1 VKLPIL
7 PTPAAIAVFVV
18 LLGVGAFGAT
28 RITIEKD
35 VTKLLPERGE
45 DSLVELARRFGM
57 MRKVAV
63 IVGPVEPGEEDRL
76 FAAAD
81 AVAEALA
88 KLDGVASVTNR
99 VEMDEAK
106 RAAAVVLGRAARLA
120 RVDGLPSGE
129 AQLKERVARLKERL
143 GAPEAM
149 VLQEY
154 LLQDPL
160 GLGRDALQGLE
171 AVGRGQGARV
181 ERGHLVSLDGR
192 YALVF
197 LDLSFDALDVERAA
211 PFVEQLDRA
220 IGGALK
226 SAGASDVP
234 VVSLGGVHFAAASA
248 TSLISDLKWSSI
260 AITVLVAGVFLLFF
274 RRLRLLPLALLP
286 GLLGNAIAAGAMG
299 FADQRVHALTLGF
312 ASTITG
318 ISIDYAIHLFHR
330 ALGETE
336 GDTKARMKAALR
348 AVVSP
353 VTLGCAT
360 AVAAFLLV
368 ATSSFTSVRQLAAF
382 AAISIGV
389 SLLTALLLL
398 PSLHRL
404 VLGGSGSG
412 LRELSERWSMW
423 FVRLGG
429 GAGAG
434 PGRRTVVILVFA
446 ALAAIGAIGLSRAT
460 LSGDPKDLGYT
471 PPELVARQDRL
482 SKLFPGLADQA
493 LLVAEG
499 SSRDEAL
506 VHNDALFA
514 ALLASGMKADVVV
527 SVSPFLP
534 SLASQ
539 ERSREA
545 SAKLLG
551 SGPESSR
558 AALFAAGFTPS
569 YVDGLGRMLEVPPIA
584 PEDYR
589 GTSLDRLVS
598 EAIAQQNGRW
608 YALTRVKGA
617 AGVDALAQVA
627 AAVPGCRVLSERG
640 EASEALT
647 ALQRDLAWML
657 GIWGAVALILIAVV
671 ERSVLFSL
679 RAILPPA
686 FGVLAAVGLY
696 GLLGRPLTP
705 VASAA
710 LTMVLGLGINYG
722 VYVEHEPAAESGRVA
737 AAVFADALTTIV
749 GFAALAFADNRAMA
763 DIGLMIVVGLTAAM
777 LCATVALPAL
787 KERRMG

>member
-7 PTPAAIAVFVV
+7 PTPIAIAVFVV

-35 VTKLLPERGE
+35 ITKLLPEQGSG
-45 DSLVELARRFGM
+45 SLVELARRFGM

-63 IVGPVEPGEEDRL
+63 VVGPAADGSEDRL
-76 FAAAD
+76 LATAD
-81 AVAEALA
+81 AVAAAAA
-88 KLDGVASVTNR
+88 KLDGVASVTSR
-99 VEMDEAK
+99 VNMDDAK

-120 RVDGLPSGE
+120 RVDKLPRDE
-129 AQLKERVARLKERL
+129 AEIAARVAQLKERL
-143 GAPEAM
+143 GAPEGI
-149 VLQEY
+149 VLQEF
-154 LLQDPL
+154 LLEDPL
-160 GLGRDALQGLE
+160 GLGRDALKGLE

-181 ERGHLVSLDGR
+181 ERGRLVSLDGR

-211 PFVEQLDRA
+211 PFVAALDRA
-220 IGGALK
+220 VDGARR
-226 SAGASDVP
+226 SAGATDVP
-234 VVSLGGVHFAAASA
+234 VVALGGVHFAAASA
-248 TSLISDLKWSSI
+248 SSLISDLKWSSI

-286 GLLGNAIAAGAMG
+286 GLLGNAVAAGAMG
-299 FADQRVHALTLGF
+299 FAGLRVHALTLGF

-336 GDTKARMKAALR
+336 GDSGTRMRAALR
-348 AVVSP
+348 AVAAP

-368 ATSSFTSVRQLAAF
+368 ATSAFTSVRQLAAF
-382 AAISIGV
+382 AAISVAV

-404 VLGGSGSG
+404 LLGGKGTG
-412 LRELSERWSMW
+412 LRDTAERWSRW
-423 FVRLGG
+423 FMRLGG
-429 GAGAG
+429 DRTGIG
-434 PGRRTVVILVFA
+434 GRAAVILAFA
-446 ALAAIGAIGLSRAT
+446 ALAAVAAFGARGVT
-460 LSGDPKDLGYT
+460 LSGDPRDLSYT
-471 PPELVARQDRL
+471 PPALVERQATL
-482 SKLFPGLADQA
+482 SRLFPGIADQA

-499 SSRDEAL
+499 RSRDEAL
-506 VHNDALFA
+506 ARNDALFA
-514 ALLASGMKADVVV
+514 ALTASGVKEDEVV

-534 SLASQ
+534 SAASQ
-539 ERSREA
+539 GKSLEA

-551 SGPESSR
+551 PGAGGAR
-558 AALFAAGFTPS
+558 AALAAAGFAPS
-569 YVDGLGRMLEVPPIA
+569 YVEGLGAMLDVPPIA
-584 PEDYR
+584 PADYR
-589 GTSLDRLVS
+589 GTSLDALVS
-598 EAIAQQNGRW
+598 EAVTQQNGTW
-608 YALTRVKGA
+608 YVLTRVRGPA
-617 AGVDALAQVA
+617 SVDALAKIA
-627 AAVPGCRVLSERG
+627 ASVPGCRLLSERL
-640 EASEALT
+640 AARDTLVT
-647 ALQRDLAWML
+647 LQKDLAWML
-657 GIWGAVALILIAVV
+657 GIWGVVALVLIAAV
-671 ERSVLFSL
+671 ERSPLFAL
-679 RAILPPA
+679 RAVLPPA

-722 VYVEHEPAAESGRVA
+722 VYVEHEPAAERGRVA

-749 GFAALAFADNRAMA
+749 GFAALAFADNRAMS

-777 LCATVALPAL
+777 LCAMVALPAL
-787 KERRMG
+787 KGGRV